1 MRVLVFGAQSHIGFA
16 LCERLLEEGVEVMAF
31 FLDPPT
37 EINRRLLEERL
48 MLVGRNALFQ
58 ASFSQERWQAE
69 QIDIVIHCMD
79 NGQDETLIE
88 RKRGCLK
95 KSVEIATEYT
105 RQFVLITSD
114 TLHINDQRYL
124 ENHLK
129 TYSIIKLP
137 KLFGPFQPPEEP
149 IHQFLISYLSNKQET
164 LVIEEPILF
173 IKDAVN
179 AIIEMIG
186 KFETGKVYSFLSE
199 LKNEEFEAFSVEL
212 KMNAMRI
219 IDDESIRCSIK
230 NQTTIEMG
238 LIEQL
243 SCIKAYKE
251 IYQI

>member
-1 MRVLVFGAQSHIGFA
+1 MRVLVVGAQSHIGFA

-58 ASFSQERWQAE
+58 GSFSQERWQAE
-69 QIDIVIHCMD
+69 QIDIVIYCMD
-79 NGQDETLIE
+79 SGQDETLIE

-95 KSVEIATEYT
+95 KSVEIATELT

-114 TLHINDQRYL
+114 TLHINNQRYL